1 MHSKSSSED
10 EETLED
16 NVLDKQKGKN
26 MDTVLWQDWKGET
39 WLLKKEVD
47 VHKVTLNQYNIH
59 NKGYT
64 TYHSQLLL

>member
-26 MDTVLWQDWKGET
+26 MDTVLWQD
-39 WLLKKEVD
+39 
-47 VHKVTLNQYNIH
+47 
-59 NKGYT
+59 
-64 TYHSQLLL
+64 